1 MLGSITGEKDEV
13 DPITMMLYHIHTQ
26 LNFREV
32 TTLSAI
38 ANIPPHLRYDLSS
51 GLLRIK
57 NCSPVLF

>member
-1 MLGSITGEKDEV
+1 MSTGTMLGTITGEKDEV

-38 ANIPPHLRYDLSS
+38 ANVPPDLR
-51 GLLRIK
+51 
-57 NCSPVLF
+57 